1 MGRTKSFVY
10 NSMNLV
16 TSSTD
21 PERGVTAYGYDANG
35 NLTSAAGNKTATI
48 TPENRTSGATYD
60 YDDENRLVR
69 VETTGSN
76 PQVITYA
83 YDLLGRR
90 IEKNVNGTITR
101 YLYDREDILL
111 EYDQAGTVIARYIHG
126 PGIDEPLAME
136 KNSPMYYYHAD
147 GLGSIIALTNSTGGV
162 VQAYQYDAF
171 GNIMSGTS
179 TSRSALHLHGAG
191 V

>member
-1 MGRTKSFVY
+1 MTYGTA
-10 NSMNLV
+10 NELLNLNA
-16 TSSTD
+16 TT
-21 PERGVTAYGYDANG
+21 YGYDLNG
-35 NLTSAAGNKTATI
+35 NRTQKTETAGGT
-48 TPENRTSGATYD
+48 TYT

-83 YDLLGRR
+83 YDPLGRR

-111 EYDQAGTVIARYIHG
+111 EYDQAGTVTARYIHG

-136 KNSPMYYYHAD
+136 KNSQMYYYHAD

-162 VQAYQYDAF
+162 VQSVPVRRLREHHERRA
-171 GNIMSGTS
+171 G
-179 TSRSALHLHGAG
+179 SRSAVHVHGA
-191 V
+191 